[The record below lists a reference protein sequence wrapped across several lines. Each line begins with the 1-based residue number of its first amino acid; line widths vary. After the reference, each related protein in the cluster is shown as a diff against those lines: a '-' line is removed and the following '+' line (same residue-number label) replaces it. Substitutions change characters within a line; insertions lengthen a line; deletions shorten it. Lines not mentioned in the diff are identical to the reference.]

1 MHIFVYFCLGS
12 HRVKGGD
19 VSKMNEATQYSKS
32 TAYFLKNI
40 FDTENPILI
49 NFPVWGQVSPVGMET
64 PEVSKV
70 KLIHCVL
77 FYCKNMLYLLRTMG

>member
-1 MHIFVYFCLGS
+1 MYFCLGS

-32 TAYFLKNI
+32 MAHFLKNI

-49 NFPVWGQVSPVGMET
+49 NFPVWGQVSLVGTET

-70 KLIHCVL
+70 KFFSCVL
-77 FYCKNMLYLLRTMG
+77 FYCKNMLYLLRTTG